1 MRNADRSAA
10 ALLLAGALAA
20 AVPLAAQEVAAAELV
35 NRIVLRVDD
44 EIATLSDWKERTAT
58 RIEQIG
64 SVEGMALEERR
75 RLVADAG
82 RAAMREIF
90 DELLVLSRARQ
101 LHLEATP
108 AQIDRAVDNAKRS
121 FGIDDDEAFRR
132 ALVDNGFSVESFRAR
147 MARSILFNQV
157 MDVEVQSRIVV
168 EDEEIARHWR
178 GHQDDFR
185 TPEQRRVE
193 DLVVREDGPLDEPA
207 RVALAADLAARLAAG
222 ATLDEAIA
230 GAAVPDGAIS
240 AVDLGWVEAGGLAP
254 ELDAVVQQLVE
265 GGVSTPVA
273 GRGGLHVLRVAEVR
287 PSVVRPLGEVREQ
300 IAAELSQG
308 RYEKAMAEFL
318 ERQAARSYIVENLP
332 AEAIGYRAAVV
343 GTADPL
349 FVLMRGTAAA
359 PEATTTAPLA
369 DEAPPAP

>member
-1 MRNADRSAA
+1 
-10 ALLLAGALAA
+10 
-20 AVPLAAQEVAAAELV
+20 
-35 NRIVLRVDD
+35 
-44 EIATLSDWKERTAT
+44 
-58 RIEQIG
+58 
-64 SVEGMALEERR
+64 EGMALEERR

-265 GGVSTPVA
+265 GGVSAPVA

-287 PSVVRPLGEVREQ
+287 PSVVRPLGE
-300 IAAELSQG
+300 
-308 RYEKAMAEFL
+308 
-318 ERQAARSYIVENLP
+318 
-332 AEAIGYRAAVV
+332 
-343 GTADPL
+343 
-349 FVLMRGTAAA
+349 
-359 PEATTTAPLA
+359 
-369 DEAPPAP
+369 

>member
-20 AVPLAAQEVAAAELV
+20 AVPLAAQEGAAAELV

-265 GGVSTPVA
+265 GGVSAPVA

>member
-10 ALLLAGALAA
+10 VLLLAGALAA
-20 AVPLAAQEVAAAELV
+20 AAPLVAQEAAAPELV

-64 SVEGMALEERR
+64 SVEGMSLDERR

-82 RAAMREIF
+82 RAAMKETF

-108 AQIDRAVDNAKRS
+108 PQIDRAIDNAKRS

-132 ALVDNGFSVESFRAR
+132 ALVDNGFSVESFRTR

-157 MDVEVQSRIVV
+157 LEIEVQSKIVI

-178 GHQDDFR
+178 SHQEEFR

-193 DLVVREDGPLDEPA
+193 DLVVREDGPLDESA
-207 RVALAADLAARLAAG
+207 RAALAADLAARLVAG
-222 ATLDEAIA
+222 ATPTEAIA
-230 GAAVPDGAIS
+230 GAAAPEGAVS
-240 AVDLGWVEAGGLAP
+240 AVDLGWVEAGSLAG
-254 ELDAVVQQLVE
+254 ELDALVQQLAE
-265 GGVSTPVA
+265 GGVSAPVA

-287 PSVVRPLGEVREQ
+287 PSVVRPLSEVREQ

-318 ERQAARSYIVENLP
+318 ERQAARSYIVEDLP

-349 FVLMRGTAAA
+349 FVLMRGATAAPAAAAA
-359 PEATTTAPLA
+359 PPA
-369 DEAPPAP
+369 DVSAPPAP